1 MVGTTE
7 TIGRLIANEVLL
19 QAERQLLQNRDPS
32 QQQTED
38 KPAPT
43 VPAPISHNNDKTV
56 SSVLLTL
63 LDEQLAAAVPNSPDK
78 AAHSGSVSGSTLPEG
93 AAATTNR
100 VAAPYTEA
108 DTAFRP
114 DTPTEQTILPPNVNN
129 QQQALL
135 AAASPELRMAM
146 QSAFL
151 AAAARAQMDVEEAS
165 RQHGRRQKTESA
177 PNGAA
182 LLRVA
187 AVVVAGLAVA
197 IFIAA
202 GFVR

>member
-1 MVGTTE
+1 
-7 TIGRLIANEVLL
+7 
-19 QAERQLLQNRDPS
+19 
-32 QQQTED
+32 
-38 KPAPT
+38 
-43 VPAPISHNNDKTV
+43 
-56 SSVLLTL
+56 LTL
-63 LDEQLAAAVPNSPDK
+63 LDEQLAAAVANSPDN

-151 AAAARAQMDVEEAS
+151 AAARAQMDVEEAS